1 MQDSEGGD
9 GTMASGIKPAADETV
24 NRIESLL
31 REVLAITPDGI
42 DEDLIES
49 GLLDSMALVELL
61 HAIEQEFAVELPLE
75 DLDVELLR
83 SVRGI
88 ASYVSNLRTD

>member
-1 MQDSEGGD
+1 MNPAGD
-9 GTMASGIKPAADETV
+9 ESV
-24 NRIESLL
+24 NRIEGLMKD
-31 REVLAITPDGI
+31 VLAITPDGL

-61 HAIEQEFAVELPLE
+61 FAIEQEFAVELPLE
-75 DLDVELLR
+75 DLDVDLLR

-88 ASYVSNLRTD
+88 ASYVNKLRTD

>member
-1 MQDSEGGD
+1 MRDSEGAD

-24 NRIESLL
+24 SRIESLL

-42 DEDLIES
+42 DDDLIES

-75 DLDVELLR
+75 DLDVDLLR

-88 ASYVSNLRTD
+88 ASYVGNLRTD

>member
-1 MQDSEGGD
+1 MNPAGD
-9 GTMASGIKPAADETV
+9 ESV
-24 NRIESLL
+24 NRIEGLMKD
-31 REVLAITPDGI
+31 VLAITPDGI

-61 HAIEQEFAVELPLE
+61 FAIEQEFAVELPLE
-75 DLDVELLR
+75 DLDVERLR

-88 ASYVSNLRTD
+88 ASYVSKLRAG

>member
-1 MQDSEGGD
+1 MRDSEGGD

-75 DLDVELLR
+75 DLDVDLLR

>member
-1 MQDSEGGD
+1 MRDFEGGD
-9 GTMASGIKPAADETV
+9 GTTAPGIEPAADETV

-49 GLLDSMALVELL
+49 GVLDSMALVELL

-75 DLDVELLR
+75 DLDVDLLR

-88 ASYVSNLRTD
+88 ASYVTNLEPD

>member
-1 MQDSEGGD
+1 MGDSEGRD
-9 GTMASGIKPAADETV
+9 GAMASGIKPAADEPV

-31 REVLAITPDGI
+31 REVLAITPEGI

-75 DLDVELLR
+75 DLDVDLLR

>member
-1 MQDSEGGD
+1 MTE
-9 GTMASGIKPAADETV
+9 MNPAEDESV
-24 NRIESLL
+24 KRIEGLMKD
-31 REVLAITPDGI
+31 VLAITPDGI

-61 HAIEQEFAVELPLE
+61 YAIEQEFTVELPLE

-88 ASYVSNLRTD
+88 ASYVIKLRAD

>member
-1 MQDSEGGD
+1 MNPAGD
-9 GTMASGIKPAADETV
+9 ESV
-24 NRIESLL
+24 NRIEGLMKD
-31 REVLAITPDGI
+31 VLAITPDGI

-61 HAIEQEFAVELPLE
+61 FAIEQEFAVELPLE
-75 DLDVELLR
+75 DLDVDLLR

-88 ASYVSNLRTD
+88 ASYVNKLRTD

>member
-1 MQDSEGGD
+1 MRDSEGGD

-24 NRIESLL
+24 TRIEGLM

-49 GLLDSMALVELL
+49 GLLD
-61 HAIEQEFAVELPLE
+61 
-75 DLDVELLR
+75 
-83 SVRGI
+83 
-88 ASYVSNLRTD
+88 

>member
-1 MQDSEGGD
+1 MRDSEGGD

-75 DLDVELLR
+75 DLDVDLLR

-88 ASYVSNLRTD
+88 ASYVGNLRTD

>member
-1 MQDSEGGD
+1 MGDSEGRD
-9 GTMASGIKPAADETV
+9 GAMASGIKPAADETV

-31 REVLAITPDGI
+31 REVLAITPEGI

-75 DLDVELLR
+75 DLDVDLLR
-83 SVRGI
+83 SVRAI
-88 ASYVSNLRTD
+88 ASYVGNLRTD

>member
-1 MQDSEGGD
+1 MRDSEGAD
-9 GTMASGIKPAADETV
+9 GMASGIKPAADETV

-31 REVLAITPDGI
+31 REVLAIAPDGI

-75 DLDVELLR
+75 DLDVDLLR

>member
-1 MQDSEGGD
+1 MGDSEGGD
-9 GTMASGIKPAADETV
+9 GAMASGIKPAADETV

-75 DLDVELLR
+75 DLDVDLLR

>member
-1 MQDSEGGD
+1 MRDSEGGD

-24 NRIESLL
+24 TRIEGLM
-31 REVLAITPDGI
+31 REVLAITPDGM

-61 HAIEQEFAVELPLE
+61 HAIEQEFAVEFPLE
-75 DLDVELLR
+75 DLDVDLLR

-88 ASYVSNLRTD
+88 ASYVGNLRTD

>member
-1 MQDSEGGD
+1 MRDSEGGD
-9 GTMASGIKPAADETV
+9 VTIASGIKPGADETV
-24 NRIESLL
+24 TRIERLL
-31 REVLAITPDGI
+31 REVLAITPEGM

-75 DLDVELLR
+75 DLDVDLLR

>member
-1 MQDSEGGD
+1 MPDSEGAD

-75 DLDVELLR
+75 DLDVDLLR

-88 ASYVSNLRTD
+88 ASYVSKLRPH

>member
-1 MQDSEGGD
+1 MPDSDGAD

-24 NRIESLL
+24 NRIERLL
-31 REVLAITPDGI
+31 RDVLAITPDGI

-61 HAIEQEFAVELPLE
+61 HAIEQEFALELPLE
-75 DLDVELLR
+75 DLDVDLLR

>member
-1 MQDSEGGD
+1 
-9 GTMASGIKPAADETV
+9 
-24 NRIESLL
+24 
-31 REVLAITPDGI
+31 
-42 DEDLIES
+42 
-49 GLLDSMALVELL
+49 MALVELL

-75 DLDVELLR
+75 DLDVDLLR

>member
-1 MQDSEGGD
+1 VKRVQGLMKD
-9 GTMASGIKPAADETV
+9 
-24 NRIESLL
+24 
-31 REVLAITPDGI
+31 VLAINPAGI

-61 HAIEQEFAVELPLE
+61 HAIEQEFSVELPLE

-88 ASYVSNLRTD
+88 ASYVDQLRAD

>member
-1 MQDSEGGD
+1 MNPAGD
-9 GTMASGIKPAADETV
+9 ESV
-24 NRIESLL
+24 NRIEGLMKD
-31 REVLAITPDGI
+31 VLAITPDGL

-61 HAIEQEFAVELPLE
+61 FAIEQEFAVELPLE
-75 DLDVELLR
+75 DLDVERLR

-88 ASYVSNLRTD
+88 ASYVSKLRAG